1 MGVGMV
7 TVVIAIL
14 IVICGG
20 GCIYKLCT
28 SPCNVCGWF
37 TSCSSCCK
45 KKQRSRLVLDDGN
58 GGDTGMAVHTS
69 MESLRGE
76 NARRAPGNSAAIFNA
91 PYRPRP
97 YTREH
102 RSRSPL
108 NRHKTFQAKR
118 SPSMILERHVYATKS
133 KHPRSSSS
141 NACPSP
147 TFSRHTVAEIG
158 GLSGRSG
165 VASGFGTAS
174 GVTSGF
180 STARFNALP
189 QVTDAQGNIYE
200 MRQLSSAMNLSENLP
215 SSLATS
221 DPASLHAPPSSR
233 AESLLTLQGII
244 GASSIGNPSNIEK
257 KE

>member
-1 MGVGMV
+1 MV
-7 TVVIAIL
+7 SVIIALL

-37 TSCSSCCK
+37 SSCSSCCK

-58 GGDTGMAVHTS
+58 GRDTGVAVHTS

-76 NARRAPGNSAAIFNA
+76 HARRAPGNSASIFNT
-91 PYRPRP
+91 PHRPRP

-108 NRHKTFQAKR
+108 NRHKFQAKR
-118 SPSMILERHVYATKS
+118 SPSMILERHMYATKP
-133 KHPRSSSS
+133 KHPRSSSA
-141 NACPSP
+141 NVCPSP

-158 GLSGRSG
+158 GLGGRSG
-165 VASGFGTAS
+165 VASGFGTAR
-174 GVTSGF
+174 F
-180 STARFNALP
+180 SALP

-200 MRQLSSAMNLSENLP
+200 MRQLSSPMNLSENLP
-215 SSLATS
+215 SSFATS
-221 DPASLHAPPSSR
+221 DPASIHAPPSSR

-244 GASSIGNPSNIEK
+244 GASSIGNPPDTEK

>member
-1 MGVGMV
+1 MV
-7 TVVIAIL
+7 SVIIALL

-37 TSCSSCCK
+37 SSCSSCCK

-58 GGDTGMAVHTS
+58 GRDTGVAVHTS

-76 NARRAPGNSAAIFNA
+76 NARRAPGNSASIFNT
-91 PYRPRP
+91 PHRPRP

-108 NRHKTFQAKR
+108 NRHKFQAKR
-118 SPSMILERHVYATKS
+118 SPSMILERHMYATKP
-133 KHPRSSSS
+133 KHPRSSSA
-141 NACPSP
+141 NVCPSP

-165 VASGFGTAS
+165 VASGFGTARFQRVAPGDRRPRKYLRDAS
-174 GVTSGF
+174 TVVTYESFRKLAEQLCNFRPGIHTCTPIKQSRVVAYPARHNRCIQYWK
-180 STARFNALP
+180 ST
-189 QVTDAQGNIYE
+189 
-200 MRQLSSAMNLSENLP
+200 
-215 SSLATS
+215 
-221 DPASLHAPPSSR
+221 
-233 AESLLTLQGII
+233 
-244 GASSIGNPSNIEK
+244 
-257 KE
+257 

>member
-7 TVVIAIL
+7 TVVVAIL

-20 GCIYKLCT
+20 GFIYKLCT

-45 KKQRSRLVLDDGN
+45 KKRQSRLVMDDDN
-58 GGDTGMAVHTS
+58 DGDTGVAVHAS

-76 NARRAPGNSAAIFNA
+76 HARRAQGNSASIFNA
-91 PYRPRP
+91 PNRPRP

-108 NRHKTFQAKR
+108 NRHKNFQAKR

-133 KHPRSSSS
+133 KHPRSSST
-141 NACPSP
+141 NVCPSP
-147 TFSRHTVAEIG
+147 TFSRHTVAGVG
-158 GLSGRSG
+158 GFSGLGG
-165 VASGFGTAS
+165 VASGFGTARPS
-174 GVTSGF
+174 
-180 STARFNALP
+180 ALP

-215 SSLATS
+215 SSFETS

-244 GASSIGNPSNIEK
+244 GASGIGNPTNIEK